1 MKCKH
6 RFFVAM
12 CWLCVGLALST
23 CTYEVCLAQPADQKT
38 PPDSLG
44 GTVEPSL
51 EEIMHTLVNEDAVLV
66 DTPIDSLGSDGDK
79 SVQPVYR
86 KWWVWALVTTGI
98 AVLAV
103 LAGGGEAK
111 KTEEDL
117 PGFPDPPNR

>member
-1 MKCKH
+1 MMCNH
-6 RFFVAM
+6 RFFKAK

-38 PPDSLG
+38 PPDSLNG
-44 GTVEPSL
+44 AVEPSV
-51 EEIMHTLVNEDAVLV
+51 EEIMHTLVNEDAALV
-66 DTPIDSLGSDGDK
+66 DAPVDTLGSDVDTR
-79 SVQPVYR
+79 VQPVYR
-86 KWWVWALVTTGI
+86 KWWAWALVTTGI
-98 AVLAV
+98 AVIAV